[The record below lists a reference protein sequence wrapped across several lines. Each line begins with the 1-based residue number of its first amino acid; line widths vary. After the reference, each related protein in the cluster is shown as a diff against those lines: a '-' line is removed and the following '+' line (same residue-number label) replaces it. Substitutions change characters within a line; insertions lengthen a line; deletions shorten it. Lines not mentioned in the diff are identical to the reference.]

1 MADEKTVKAEKA
13 AEKPAEKAGGKLSSK
28 SEKPA
33 KAKKP
38 SLWKRFIKYMRDTKG
53 EFKKIVWPTLPSV
66 VRNTLVTL
74 AVCLVL
80 GLLISLVDAGL
91 SALIGL
97 AVPAA

>member
-1 MADEKTVKAEKA
+1 MADEKAEKTVKVEKK
-13 AEKPAEKAGGKLSSK
+13 EKPGKPEKTK
-28 SEKPA
+28 S
-33 KAKKP
+33 KKP
-38 SLWKRFIKYMRDTKG
+38 SLWKRFVKYMRDTKS
-53 EFKKIVWPTLPSV
+53 EFKKIVWPSLPSV

-97 AVPAA
+97 AVSA